1 MFGLSA
7 VVFIFQRS
15 EPIYHKA
22 MLSVSEA
29 GSCSRKPGLAS
40 HGGPV
45 DEGGWS
51 FHSKGQSTGARQWSH
66 DLLRLV
72 RC

>member
-29 GSCSRKPGLAS
+29 GNCSRKPGLAS
-40 HGGPV
+40 HGGPM
-45 DEGGWS
+45 DEGPFIGKDKVQVLDSGHMIYCAW
-51 FHSKGQSTGARQWSH
+51 
-66 DLLRLV
+66 
-72 RC
+72 